1 MNEVKLKPC
10 PFCGGQTDMAT
21 WIGGYRVICKKCGA
35 ATASASTR
43 DAVVKAWNK
52 RDGRQTYR
60 EYFEEQFPWD
70 AFPDADVESIIDILI
85 DTLCPNQLFGE
96 MHDPPDCDG
105 VRCPDCWDREM
116 P

>member
-10 PFCGGQTDMAT
+10 PFCGGEAGITTDIYSKYVAS
-21 WIGGYRVICKKCGA
+21 CKECGA
-35 ATASASTR
+35 VSKNADTIDGAA
-43 DAVVKAWNK
+43 KAWNK

-70 AFPDADVESIIDILI
+70 AFPDADVDEIISKLRV
-85 DTLCPNQLFGE
+85 CQLWGKE
-96 MHDPPDCDG
+96 HVATDCEAIS
-105 VRCPDCWDREM
+105 CATHWDREM